1 MKTFTP
7 DWIAWIKTNVE
18 AGVNKDAIFK
28 ILLDAG
34 HAHDYIQKEMGYTP
48 SLWLGVSDNPRRALH
63 EFLPNYTR
71 TGFTKLPAPT
81 LLFRKILEFYRVG
94 LESQKDE
101 FVEGEFIVNPSTP
114 SRAPSTLIDL
124 PDELR
129 TEIHDTHKPL
139 IEAWCGLSVE
149 PSYVYGIR
157 LYRDKAVLKPHRDR
171 IETHIF
177 GVILNVDQN
186 VREDWLLMIED
197 HAYNEHQITLKPGEM
212 LFYESARLK
221 HGRPIPLEGSVFA
234 NIFSH
239 FTPTGYIPPKE
250 TT

>member
-18 AGVNKDAIFK
+18 AGVNKDTIFK
-28 ILLDAG
+28 ILRDAG
-34 HAHDYIQKEMGYTP
+34 FEDNDIQRETGHTP
-48 SLWLGVSDNPRRALH
+48 TMSRERMANPRRALH

-81 LLFRKILEFYRVG
+81 FLFRKILECYRAG
-94 LESQKDE
+94 QSSQKDE
-101 FVEGEFIVNPSTP
+101 FVEGFISNPSTP

-129 TEIHDTHKPL
+129 TEIHDALKPL
-139 IEAWCGLSVE
+139 VEAWCGLSVE

-177 GVILNVDQN
+177 GVILNVDQD

-197 HAYNEHQITLKPGEM
+197 HAYDEHQITLKPGEM

-221 HGRPIPLEGSVFA
+221 HGRPTPLEGNVFA
-234 NIFSH
+234 NIFCH